1 MVDNILWEKLSDRKT
16 KSSVAEDASI
26 GLLTGCI
33 PTNVGDGIPDASHF
47 LDRKR
52 ANAMIVPQVLSYL
65 RSVVGVVMG
74 GNIIVNRNAIE
85 IARTEPLEDNVFKD
99 TLGKGTSAGQAI
111 RNQGIGGGGSNL

>member
-1 MVDNILWEKLSDRKT
+1 
-16 KSSVAEDASI
+16 
-26 GLLTGCI
+26 
-33 PTNVGDGIPDASHF
+33 
-47 LDRKR
+47 
-52 ANAMIVPQVLSYL
+52 MIVPQVLSYL
-65 RSVVGVVMG
+65 RSVVGVAMG